1 MTHRYLGSG
10 LLDPDCVAF
19 RTVKVK
25 RSLTWEKFNS
35 RISEY
40 FGVPDSTFRIW
51 IFKRKNDSEV
61 WRPEPLEEEDVD
73 QRELKDVS
81 IRSNKGMETGNHS
94 VSYTYFI
101 RIENLTI
108 IQSSSLKST

>member
-1 MTHRYLGSG
+1 MNLGSG

-81 IRSNKGMETGNHS
+81 LQYDRQETRPQMI
-94 VSYTYFI
+94 FF
-101 RIENLTI
+101 
-108 IQSSSLKST
+108 SSHKWT

>member
-1 MTHRYLGSG
+1 MTHKYLGSG

-94 VSYTYFI
+94 VSYTYFVRYKTPNYYPI
-101 RIENLTI
+101 
-108 IQSSSLKST
+108 

>member
-1 MTHRYLGSG
+1 MSYNPYLEAFLYDFLGSG

-81 IRSNKGMETGNHS
+81 IPRSGES
-94 VSYTYFI
+94 V
-101 RIENLTI
+101 EP
-108 IQSSSLKST
+108 

>member
-81 IRSNKGMETGNHS
+81 IRSTKGISGNHS
-94 VSYTYFI
+94 VSYAYFMKYKTI
-101 RIENLTI
+101 TI
-108 IQSSSLKST
+108 IHSSSPKWT